1 MILNDIHV
9 WISQE
14 YPCNYCSSFAS
25 DVAPAHCRLVPGD
38 AIIANQFQYAP
49 IFIYYSIVV

>member
-1 MILNDIHV
+1 MLLNNIHV
-9 WISQE
+9 WISQV

-25 DVAPAHCRLVPGD
+25 DVAPAHCLVPGD

>member
-1 MILNDIHV
+1 M
-9 WISQE
+9 SG
-14 YPCNYCSSFAS
+14 YPKSIPATIVPSSFAS
-25 DVAPAHCRLVPGD
+25 DVAPAHCLVPGD

>member
-1 MILNDIHV
+1 MIILVNIHV

-25 DVAPAHCRLVPGD
+25 DVAPAHCLVPGD

>member
-1 MILNDIHV
+1 M
-9 WISQE
+9 SG
-14 YPCNYCSSFAS
+14 YPKSIPATIVPSSFAS